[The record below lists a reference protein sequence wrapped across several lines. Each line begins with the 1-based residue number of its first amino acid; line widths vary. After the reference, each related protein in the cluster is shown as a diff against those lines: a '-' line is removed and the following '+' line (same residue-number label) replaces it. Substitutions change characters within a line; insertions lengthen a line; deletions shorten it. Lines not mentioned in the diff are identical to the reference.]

1 MYSARSSGIS
11 NRAGL
16 ASQRRDPLYTKSL
29 QKVKSARARAWAATT
44 PLKLPES
51 QTGEEPKPHKF
62 QNILTAQNVSSF
74 PKAHKPAKASRRKSA
89 QRFEDALL
97 AVTVPGQA
105 DKENATQNHQEGN
118 AAALARKE
126 ATLLRQQETQRRL
139 EQTSFLDKT
148 RSNADRILQ
157 SQRRQKEE
165 RRKAKEDVR
174 AQQKQIAYEQRLQ
187 AKSHQ
192 QLATCPSLAVRQ
204 SRQSHHAKGA
214 SVEQSKKELMAEAK
228 QHQRHMRQVSH
239 MFRQI
244 DQEPIKRVLGADKQE
259 LTDKAILGG
268 IHQFSMLQRFR

>member
-1 MYSARSSGIS
+1 MRLRWPARRPPSSG
-11 NRAGL
+11 
-16 ASQRRDPLYTKSL
+16 
-29 QKVKSARARAWAATT
+29 
-44 PLKLPES
+44 
-51 QTGEEPKPHKF
+51 
-62 QNILTAQNVSSF
+62 
-74 PKAHKPAKASRRKSA
+74 SRRPSA
-89 QRFEDALL
+89 DSS
-97 AVTVPGQA
+97 
-105 DKENATQNHQEGN
+105 
-118 AAALARKE
+118 
-126 ATLLRQQETQRRL
+126 RL
-139 EQTSFLDKT
+139 PSWT
-148 RSNADRILQ
+148 RLGRT
-157 SQRRQKEE
+157 
-165 RRKAKEDVR
+165 
-174 AQQKQIAYEQRLQ
+174 QKQIAYEQRLQ